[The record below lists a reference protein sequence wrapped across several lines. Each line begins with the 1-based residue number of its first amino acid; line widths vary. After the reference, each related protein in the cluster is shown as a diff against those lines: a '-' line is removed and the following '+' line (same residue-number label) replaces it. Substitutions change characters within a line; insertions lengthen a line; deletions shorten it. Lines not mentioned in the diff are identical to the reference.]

1 MTTKRTSKVPIS
13 SHYFVKVLYRTDAVQ
28 DFTLQKRSRH
38 PLFELL
44 CLRQLNEKLASD
56 PLAKHPTTGAAIVS
70 PSVAMNQSF
79 GKQAN
84 VLRYKRFKR
93 AMQKSLEA

>member
-1 MTTKRTSKVPIS
+1 MTTKCASKVPIS

-38 PLFELL
+38 PLFERL
-44 CLRQLNEKLASD
+44 CLRQLNENLASD
-56 PLAKHPTTGAAIVS
+56 PPAKHSTTGTAIAS
-70 PSVAMNQSF
+70 PSVAMSQSF

-84 VLRYKRFKR
+84 VL
-93 AMQKSLEA
+93 

>member
-1 MTTKRTSKVPIS
+1 MTTKCASKVPIS
-13 SHYFVKVLYRTDAVQ
+13 SHYFVKVLYRTEAVQ
-28 DFTLQKRSRH
+28 DLTLQKRSRH

-44 CLRQLNEKLASD
+44 CLRQLNEKLASA
-56 PLAKHPTTGAAIVS
+56 PPTKHPTTGAANVS

-84 VLRYKRFKR
+84 VL
-93 AMQKSLEA
+93 